1 MPVVAACA
9 ALHRAGH
16 RQEPGDQTR
25 SGCRLV
31 ELSLLLAPA
40 RRALPT
46 QAPCVAE
53 TWGSEDGGS
62 IVILRHVQAAA
73 CPHTSRGQQPSR
85 APAGRGGCWL
95 HPESGLAQSIS
106 LQLWPLSNLCFGP

>member
-16 RQEPGDQTR
+16 RQEPRDQTR
-25 SGCRLV
+25 SGCGLV

-46 QAPCVAE
+46 QAPSVAE
-53 TWGSEDGGS
+53 TWGSEDGASSSSGMCRQ
-62 IVILRHVQAAA
+62 LPALT
-73 CPHTSRGQQPSR
+73 P
-85 APAGRGGCWL
+85 PAGSSRPAPRLDVAGVSCI
-95 HPESGLAQSIS
+95 PSIL
-106 LQLWPLSNLCFGP
+106 LQLWPLSNLCFGL